1 MGNWTPSIV
10 PSDDQTVYLV
20 VDDFGRHGRA
30 WRETDI
36 EETDLEAVITG
47 MLEGQ
52 YNDPVRV
59 VGFNTA
65 EGWSRDVSDDVA
77 QEIRYRCGR
86 LGVDV
91 PTQLEDFIERHDH
104 RDRAQL
110 KLV

>member
-30 WRETDI
+30 WRETDV
-36 EETDLEAVITG
+36 EQTDLETVIIG
-47 MLEGQ
+47 LLEGQ
-52 YNDPVRV
+52 YSSPVRV
-59 VGFNTA
+59 VGFNTS

-77 QEIRYRCGR
+77 QELRYRCDR
-86 LGVDV
+86 LGLA
-91 PTQLEDFIERHDH
+91 PPPELEAFIERHDH

-110 KLV
+110 RLV